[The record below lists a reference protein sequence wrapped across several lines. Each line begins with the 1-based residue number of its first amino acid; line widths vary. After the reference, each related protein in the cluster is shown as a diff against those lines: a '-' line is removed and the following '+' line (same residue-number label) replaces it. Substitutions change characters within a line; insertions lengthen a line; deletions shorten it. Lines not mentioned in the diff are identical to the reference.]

1 MEEIEGLIELSTIR
15 SSRRN
20 RAFQSNSAVIGTVA
34 GKCSNKYRGR
44 WKCVVLLVVTVLIAL
59 LIKGTRDIEAEEGEG
74 GSHVSDKEGEDHG
87 ETTLSPTQS
96 PATSP
101 PTNLPETTTPTQLP
115 ASTPETKT
123 NDRVDAT
130 PSKGYAWPLTPF
142 AVRTENPPPQAVL
155 DEYANTWGTWQ
166 LGELPKMDRD
176 VFCGAYPH
184 CDVPR
189 DEFPPDTWQA
199 DSAFVTKFLDEAE
212 KLVDRAMHAILA
224 EYGKSPDDTIMF
236 DLTYMDLK
244 HRELREQPT
253 PDNGGWTTKRSMQGL
268 SRRLL
273 HAIMT
278 RDTFTF
284 IMGGHSAA
292 AGHG

>member
-1 MEEIEGLIELSTIR
+1 MVANKLPMDDVELEIEDLIAESSNGVVRKR
-15 SSRRN
+15 SSQSDGITSADRRC
-20 RAFQSNSAVIGTVA
+20 RLQCACLSMILACALAIFWPVGDSNM
-34 GKCSNKYRGR
+34 
-44 WKCVVLLVVTVLIAL
+44 
-59 LIKGTRDIEAEEGEG
+59 KGIRNTE
-74 GSHVSDKEGEDHG
+74 V
-87 ETTLSPTQS
+87 ETDTDGASLS
-96 PATSP
+96 
-101 PTNLPETTTPTQLP
+101 
-115 ASTPETKT
+115 
-123 NDRVDAT
+123 DAT
-130 PSKGYAWPLTPF
+130 PIKGYAWPLTPF

-155 DEYANTWGTWQ
+155 DEYAQTWGTWQ

-176 VFCGAYPH
+176 VFCGTYSH

-189 DEFPPDTWQA
+189 DKLPPDAWQA
-199 DSAFVTKFLDEAE
+199 DSAFVTKFLDEAD

-224 EYGKSPDDTIMF
+224 EYGKSPDDTVMF

-244 HRELREQPT
+244 RRELREQPT
-253 PDNGGWTTKRSMQGL
+253 PNNGGWTTKRSMQGL

-284 IMGGHSAA
+284 IMGGHLAA